1 MRNRQE
7 QFLIRPGA
15 TSQLELPFL
24 TPLEQLESIFTATHL
39 ELKPRSPVPSIR
51 VEFFPFA
58 GINHTARLN
67 QGRLSLRISDL
78 FEDAPFDVNHALAVI
93 LLSKLYRKKIAP
105 VVHRTYR
112 AFILRNEIQ
121 ERARLARTDR
131 GRGAAVSH
139 SRGRHFDLQSIFD
152 RLNVEYFSG
161 TLDKP
166 AISWSAK
173 KSRYILGRYDS
184 THHAIFITRLFDSD
198 RVPPYVVD
206 YVMYHEMLHVRH
218 HTRVTDCR
226 LVVHTPE
233 FKREEQLFAKYKE
246 AKDWL
251 KTL

>member
-1 MRNRQE
+1 MRSRH
-7 QFLIRPGA
+7 QFLTREEA
-15 TSQLELPFL
+15 ASQLELPFL
-24 TPLEQLESIFTATHL
+24 TPLEQFESIFTSAHL
-39 ELKPRSPVPSIR
+39 ELKPRTPVPSIR

-67 QGRLSLRISDL
+67 QGRLSIRISDL
-78 FEDAPFDVNHALAVI
+78 FEDAPLDVGYALAVI
-93 LLSKLYRKKIAP
+93 LLSKLYRKNIEP
-105 VVHRTYR
+105 TVHRTYR
-112 AFILRNEIQ
+112 AYILRQDIQ

-139 SRGRHFDLQSIFD
+139 SRGRHFDLDLIFN
-152 RLNVEYFSG
+152 RLNAEYFEG
-161 TLDKP
+161 ALDKP
-166 AISWSAK
+166 AISWSAR

-184 THHAIFITRLFDSD
+184 THHTIFITRLFDSE
-198 RVPPYVVD
+198 RVPDYVVD

-226 LVVHTPE
+226 LIVHTPE
-233 FKREEQLFAKYKE
+233 FKQEERLFAKFKE